1 MKNSQYCIA
10 DALVSASRGQLNDG
24 FAFAGSNAWRA
35 TKILTVKQLCDDLRE
50 EYRQAAHS

>member
-10 DALVSASRGQLNDG
+10 HALVSASRGELQNG

-35 TKILTVKQLCDDLRE
+35 TKIITVKQLFADLRE
-50 EYRQAAHS
+50 EYRASAT